1 MWSPSEEVK
10 GTRAASASL
19 LFPLGVKIG
28 ESPVSI
34 DTMVM
39 TSSLNRKR
47 YTLLT
52 LKSTSA
58 FFGTKMYNH
67 RNASP
72 SATFTRPPAG
82 VLASLAK
89 KEIQTVENN
98 RCFLSLVHHL
108 FQFQSLISSGA
119 ESSATCRFL
128 IFGL

>member
-39 TSSLNRKR
+39 TSSLNRKI

-98 RCFLSLVHHL
+98 RCFASLVHHL

-119 ESSATCRFL
+119 E
-128 IFGL
+128 